1 MGSNCCG
8 TSEAETQKISHGL
21 VCISSH
27 EQGYRLWNLEYCSLK
42 SDQTLRIGIRYFSI
56 KIRRSCI

>member
-27 EQGYRLWNLEYCSLK
+27 EQGYRLWNLKYCSSK
-42 SDQTLRIGIRYFSI
+42 SDLILRIDI
-56 KIRRSCI
+56 